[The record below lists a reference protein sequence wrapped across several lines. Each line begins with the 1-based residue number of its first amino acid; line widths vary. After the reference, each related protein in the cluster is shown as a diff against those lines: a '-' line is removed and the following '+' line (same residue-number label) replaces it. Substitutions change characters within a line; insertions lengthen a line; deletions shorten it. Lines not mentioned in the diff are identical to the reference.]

1 MRSCA
6 DHQNHLR
13 SGRVCFDGEHGWQ
26 IAACESA
33 KIELKDDL
41 KDIAPMGPARIGLA
55 ARSAGLHLGRPGL
68 YGHAGH
74 FGGGQ

>member
-1 MRSCA
+1 MV
-6 DHQNHLR
+6 NTG
-13 SGRVCFDGEHGWQ
+13 GRLLPV
-26 IAACESA
+26 SLA